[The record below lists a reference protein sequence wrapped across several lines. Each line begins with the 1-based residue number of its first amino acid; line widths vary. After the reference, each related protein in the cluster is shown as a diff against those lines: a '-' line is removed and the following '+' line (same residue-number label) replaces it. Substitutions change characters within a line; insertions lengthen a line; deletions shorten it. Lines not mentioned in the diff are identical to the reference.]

1 MLENIIIILV
11 IVTFHFVGVF
21 LSFGRI
27 FSEYYEIDK
36 MFLKDREPTAH
47 IEVRRLR
54 LILLL
59 GWGSFLYWTYVYFRD
74 KKKYSKWK
82 PSKWNPKFLRFT
94 NDDLINEYHEISK

>member
-1 MLENIIIILV
+1 MITATLILAILAFHNIGIL
-11 IVTFHFVGVF
+11 
-21 LSFGRI
+21 LAFGRI

-47 IEVRRLR
+47 VEVRRLR

-74 KKKYSKWK
+74 KKEYSKWK
-82 PSKWNPKFLRFT
+82 PKFLRFT
-94 NDDLINEYHEISK
+94 NNDLIAKYHEINN